1 VLLEIYIRNYA
12 LIKELRWSLA
22 SGFTVITGETGAGKS
37 LLLESLA
44 LLTGNRAA
52 QDKPGDP
59 NSKSIVEG
67 IFALDKEDTGGFF
80 QENDL
85 DFNEETIIRR
95 EIIPGGRSRAF
106 INDTPVN
113 LSILKT
119 LGDNLVDIHSQ
130 HDVQRIV
137 QPEHQLRMLDMF
149 SNIRTDVRRHEKAYL
164 ELKKKEKELLDLQEE
179 QRRSQSDLDYWQ
191 FQLEELISAQ
201 LDVVDFESLKAS
213 VNRAE
218 NTELIHSEVG
228 SILHNIQKE
237 DDGILDLLREG
248 KDRINK
254 LKSIAPEF
262 QSLSDRLDSLNIELE
277 DLTHELNLLLQID
290 DQNSGEIEGNKESLD
305 ELNRLMYKHSVQSLD
320 ELKELKN
327 SLEYKVA
334 NVESGIEKM
343 EHLKNQINIARK
355 DIDTLTR
362 KLTKE
367 RQKGAIQL
375 QKQLMSDFQFLNLEN
390 ALIELD
396 LRPKELSGSGADR
409 LDIKFT
415 ANPGRKAE
423 SLSKVASGGERSR
436 LMLTLK
442 KAFSEKGKIPT
453 MVLDEIDTGIYGE
466 TALKVGEF
474 LQKMSSRV
482 QIVAVTHLAQVA
494 GRADHHYY
502 ILKRSEKGQTISQ
515 LKHLKAEE
523 KTTEIARLIG
533 GDEITTSAKEQAL
546 WLQGKMS

>member
-1 VLLEIYIRNYA
+1 
-12 LIKELRWSLA
+12 
-22 SGFTVITGETGAGKS
+22 
-37 LLLESLA
+37 
-44 LLTGNRAA
+44 
-52 QDKPGDP
+52 
-59 NSKSIVEG
+59 
-67 IFALDKEDTGGFF
+67 
-80 QENDL
+80 
-85 DFNEETIIRR
+85 
-95 EIIPGGRSRAF
+95 
-106 INDTPVN
+106 
-113 LSILKT
+113 
-119 LGDNLVDIHSQ
+119 
-130 HDVQRIV
+130 
-137 QPEHQLRMLDMF
+137 
-149 SNIRTDVRRHEKAYL
+149 
-164 ELKKKEKELLDLQEE
+164 
-179 QRRSQSDLDYWQ
+179 
-191 FQLEELISAQ
+191 
-201 LDVVDFESLKAS
+201 
-213 VNRAE
+213 
-218 NTELIHSEVG
+218 
-228 SILHNIQKE
+228 
-237 DDGILDLLREG
+237 
-248 KDRINK
+248 
-254 LKSIAPEF
+254 
-262 QSLSDRLDSLNIELE
+262 
-277 DLTHELNLLLQID
+277 
-290 DQNSGEIEGNKESLD
+290 
-305 ELNRLMYKHSVQSLD
+305 LMYKHSVQSLD

-453 MVLDEIDTGIYGE
+453 MVLDEIDTGISGE